1 MNKQT
6 PYKKEELQIIKDWVI
21 ESLAYLGYHDLI
33 NISFIQSTELMIF
46 HDCEGINQIRY
57 DNNKIFIVD
66 NKLQIKQFTFKNGKL
81 WREHTITMS
90 QDMHLENVLTTIIKY
105 NRLNIK

>member
-33 NISFIQSTELMIF
+33 NISFIQSNELLIC
-46 HDCEGINQIRY
+46 HDVDGINQIRY
-57 DNNKIFIVD
+57 DNNRIYIVN
-66 NKLQIKQFTFKNGKL
+66 NKLQIKQFTIENNKL
-81 WREHTITMS
+81 WRLETITPPA
-90 QDMHLENVLTTIIKY
+90 DMCLETAIQTMIQYHL
-105 NRLNIK
+105 LNIK